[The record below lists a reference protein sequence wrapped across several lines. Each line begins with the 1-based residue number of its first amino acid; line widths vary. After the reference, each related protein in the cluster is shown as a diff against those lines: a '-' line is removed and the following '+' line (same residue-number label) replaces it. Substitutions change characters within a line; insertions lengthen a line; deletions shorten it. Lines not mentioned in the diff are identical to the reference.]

1 MKKIAILF
9 SLGAAGFLFAIFF
22 GLWARSL
29 TTISE
34 SVHFSVNF
42 PASAGNS
49 SPGTSSSFGAADD
62 CHDAGSP
69 QQSLASTDV
78 EQNNPASSVEQNN
91 PASGAEQKNLPSNA
105 AWNNYSVG
113 GIAGTEGYV
122 LIDLGQENWLK
133 RLIQPRFVNL
143 STHRLRN
150 VGTKPYKVRL
160 EMNLCDLEPEWETP
174 EAAWDQATQS
184 STRYIYPGA
193 AFNMDWYLDIPA
205 EVMQQA
211 VICRGQLKVVDTE
224 AGDLLAVLPINIFN
238 SRIN

>member
-22 GLWARSL
+22 GLWAKSL

-42 PASAGNS
+42 PASAGNF
-49 SPGTSSSFGAADD
+49 SPGESSSFGAAED

-69 QQSLASTDV
+69 QGLASASG
-78 EQNNPASSVEQNN
+78 EQNNPASS
-91 PASGAEQKNLPSNA
+91 AEQKKPASNV
-105 AWNNYSVG
+105 AWNNSSVG
-113 GIAGTEGYV
+113 GIMGTEGY
-122 LIDLGQENWLK
+122 LRIDLGQENWLK

-150 VGTKPYKVRL
+150 VGTRPYKVRL

-184 STRYIYPGA
+184 TTRYINPGA
-193 AFNMDWYLDIPA
+193 AFNMDWYLNIPP

-211 VICRGQLKVVDTE
+211 VICRGHLKVLDAE
-224 AGDLLAVLPINIFN
+224 AGDLLTVLPINIFN
-238 SRIN
+238 SRVN